1 MSRQELVK
9 SAYTKDL
16 QPPKRQLHTSVPE
29 GLSPLL
35 KLANELN
42 NELSPTVVVTVVED
56 FPSHPDVPRRRTSHK
71 LR

>member
-1 MSRQELVK
+1 MNRQELVK

-16 QPPKRQLHTSVPE
+16 KPPKRQLHTSVPE